1 MGKADID
8 IFKKRFEVMI
18 GANDIKPVNEEL
30 RKKWENGGL
39 KNTDIAELCGVSAQT
54 VGYWV
59 NGKNLPDLSKIR
71 ILATAFDVDPA
82 WLLGFTDTP
91 KTENRDS
98 YAPFETLGFSE
109 QAWKNLTKVVNNM
122 KARGLNKEEI
132 REQYSIRAL
141 NNILENIYFKKVFV
155 PNNNDNTDIEELNEE
170 GTTIYR
176 KVAKP
181 VIDFALLRAIDRY
194 ITFSASSISQIPKG
208 AVQELVSKYE
218 NADNLEEFANE
229 IENIC
234 LPLSPEKLDMQYMS
248 EVQLFLR
255 NEKIKNIEKT
265 IEKLKPITPENY
277 NTVYEYNKMYEVY
290 AGHPYIE
297 MDEIVTDNV

>member
-1 MGKADID
+1 MGKADTE
-8 IFKKRFEVMI
+8 IFKDRFVKMI
-18 GANDIKPVNEEL
+18 SANDIIPVNAEL

-82 WLLGFTDTP
+82 WLLGFTDTY

-141 NNILENIYFKKVFV
+141 NNILENIYAKKVFV
-155 PNNNDNTDIEELNEE
+155 PNENDTEVPNEE
-170 GTTIYR
+170 GAIISKKGART
-176 KVAKP
+176 

-194 ITFSASSISQIPKG
+194 ITFSASNISQTSKG
-208 AVQELVSKYE
+208 AIQELVSKYE

-229 IENIC
+229 FESIC
-234 LPLSPEKLDMQYMS
+234 LPLFPEQLDMQYMS

-255 NEKIKNIEKT
+255 NAKIKHIEKT

-290 AGHPYIE
+290 VGHPYIE
-297 MDEIVTDNV
+297 MDENVTDNE

>member
-1 MGKADID
+1 MNNEDKM
-8 IFKKRFEVMI
+8 IFKSRYNEMLSFE
-18 GANDIKPVNEEL
+18 PVNEKLKE
-30 RKKWENGGL
+30 KKNKEGL
-39 KNTDIAELCGVSAQT
+39 KNIDIAELCGVSAQN
-54 VGYWV
+54 VGHWSA
-59 NGKNLPDLSKIR
+59 GKNLPDLSKIK
-71 ILATAFDVDPA
+71 ILANAFDIDPA

-91 KTENRDS
+91 KTKDRDS

-141 NNILENIYFKKVFV
+141 NNILENTYMKRQAVINDTDTEV
-155 PNNNDNTDIEELNEE
+155 PNEE
-170 GTTIYR
+170 GTTLSIKR
-176 KVAKP
+176 TVP

-194 ITFSASSISQIPKG
+194 ITFSASTISQTPKG

-218 NADNLEEFANE
+218 NADSLEDFTAEF
-229 IENIC
+229 ENIC
-234 LPLSPEKLDMQYMS
+234 LPLFPEQLDMQYMS

-255 NEKIKNIEKT
+255 NMKIKYIEKA
-265 IEKLKPITPENY
+265 IDNLNPITPEIY
-277 NTVYEYNKMYEVY
+277 NEVYEYNKMYEVY

-297 MDEIVTDNV
+297 MDEIVTDNE

>member
-1 MGKADID
+1 MGKADIE
-8 IFKKRFEVMI
+8 IFKKRFEIMI

-82 WLLGFTDTP
+82 WLLGFTDTY

-109 QAWKNLTKVVNNM
+109 KAWKNLITVVNNM

-141 NNILENIYFKKVFV
+141 NNILENTYMKKQAVINDTDTEV
-155 PNNNDNTDIEELNEE
+155 PNEE
-170 GTTIYR
+170 GASLSIKRT
-176 KVAKP
+176 VP

-194 ITFSASSISQIPKG
+194 ITFSASSISQLPKG
-208 AVQELVSKYE
+208 AVKELITKYE
-218 NADNLEEFANE
+218 NADNLEDFTAEF
-229 IENIC
+229 ENIC
-234 LPLSPEKLDMQYMS
+234 LPLFPEQLDMQYMS

-255 NEKIKNIEKT
+255 NMKIKYIEKA
-265 IEKLKPITPENY
+265 IDNLKPITPENY
-277 NTVYEYNKMYEVY
+277 NEVYEYNKMYEVY

-297 MDEIVTDNV
+297 MDETDTE

>member
-8 IFKKRFEVMI
+8 IFKKRFEIMI

-71 ILATAFDVDPA
+71 VLATAFDVDPA

-109 QAWKNLTKVVNNM
+109 QAWKNLIEVVNNM

-141 NNILENIYFKKVFV
+141 NNILENTYMKKQAVINDTDTEV
-155 PNNNDNTDIEELNEE
+155 PNEE
-170 GTTIYR
+170 GTTFSIKR
-176 KVAKP
+176 TVP
-181 VIDFALLRAIDRY
+181 IIDFALLRAIDRY
-194 ITFSASSISQIPKG
+194 ITFSASTISQTPKG
-208 AVQELVSKYE
+208 AVKELITKYE

-229 IENIC
+229 FENIC
-234 LPLSPEKLDMQYMS
+234 LPLFPEQLDMQYMS

-255 NEKIKNIEKT
+255 NMKIKYIEKA
-265 IEKLKPITPENY
+265 IDNLKPITPENY
-277 NTVYEYNKMYEVY
+277 NEVYEYNKMYEVY
-290 AGHPYIE
+290 SGHPYIE
-297 MDEIVTDNV
+297 MDEIDTDTE